1 MYFHKT
7 LIKHFNFHISFKW
20 RLNVHACIMEI
31 NQSPLS
37 LQPPLQKSYNEIS
50 VIQTIPFMH
59 SCACKFLLH
68 LITLQILYSDVH
80 SHACMFLGGKGT
92 CRHSPSHKYAWS
104 HKCQIS
110 SPLIKCLC

>member
-1 MYFHKT
+1 MHFCKT

-80 SHACMFLGGKGT
+80 SHACMFLWGGGYMWAFPLT
-92 CRHSPSHKYAWS
+92 QVCMEPQRSNF
-104 HKCQIS
+104 IS
-110 SPLIKCLC
+110 VN